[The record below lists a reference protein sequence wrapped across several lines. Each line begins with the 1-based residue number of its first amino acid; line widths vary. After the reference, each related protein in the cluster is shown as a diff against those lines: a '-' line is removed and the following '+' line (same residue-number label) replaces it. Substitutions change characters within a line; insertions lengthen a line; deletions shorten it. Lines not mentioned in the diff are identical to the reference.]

1 MAELTEKQKRFVAEY
16 LIDLNA
22 TQAAIRA
29 GYSERTANE
38 QGARLLA
45 HVSVKEAL
53 DKERRKRERRTEITA
68 DRVLQELADIGFD
81 KESER
86 TTDRLKALELVGKHL
101 AMFTDKVEMK
111 ATITESDVSLIE
123 KVHKRLERD

>member
-1 MAELTEKQKRFVAEY
+1 MDLTDKQKRFVAEY
-16 LIDLNA
+16 LVDMNA
-22 TQAAIRA
+22 TQAATRA
-29 GYSERTANE
+29 GYSSRTANE

-45 HVSVKEAL
+45 NVSVKEAL
-53 DKERRKRERRTEITA
+53 EKERRKRERRTEITA

-81 KESER
+81 KELER